1 MTEKFLI
8 LERSVRADVQ
18 AIEQL
23 FESLGAP
30 DLSPSDPEEKL
41 IVIAYRLHS
50 LYSAFE
56 NLFRNIAGTF
66 ESEMRDPS
74 GWHRELLQRMKLDLT
89 PIRPAVIDEEAY
101 AKLEEL
107 LRFRHF
113 FRTAYSVPLDP
124 SRLSLALS
132 RCTGSRSRASSS
144 SFRAWNSRRAGE
156 SPAPRGGS
164 SPGWALLRCRTQDL
178 PRGKL

>member
-1 MTEKFLI
+1 MNEKFLI
-8 LERSVRADVQ
+8 LERSVRSDLE
-18 AIEQL
+18 AIDRI
-23 FESLGAP
+23 FEGLGTP
-30 DLSPSDPEEKL
+30 DLSAPDPEEKL

-56 NLFRNIAGTF
+56 NAFRNIASTF
-66 ESEMRDPS
+66 ENELHDRA

-113 FRTAYSVPLDP
+113 FRTAYGVPLEP
-124 SRLSLALS
+124 TRLSLALHQAL
-132 RCTGSRSRASSS
+132 GLRSLYRKQIER
-144 SFRAWNSRRAGE
+144 FLQFVQTLE
-156 SPAPRGGS
+156 
-164 SPGWALLRCRTQDL
+164 
-178 PRGKL
+178 

>member
-8 LERSVRADVQ
+8 LERSVRSDVQ
-18 AIEQL
+18 AIDQL

-30 DLSPSDPEEKL
+30 DLSASEPEDKL

-56 NLFRNIAGTF
+56 NVFRNIAGTF
-66 ESEMRDPS
+66 ESEIRDRA

-101 AKLEEL
+101 ASLEEL

-113 FRTAYSVPLDP
+113 FRTAYGVPLDP
-124 SRLSLALS
+124 SRLSLAV
-132 RCTGSRSRASSS
+132 
-144 SFRAWNSRRAGE
+144 RRALELKPLYRKQVE
-156 SPAPRGGS
+156 SFLQFVQS
-164 SPGWALLRCRTQDL
+164 LE
-178 PRGKL
+178 

>member
-18 AIEQL
+18 AIDQL
-23 FESLGAP
+23 FESLGTP
-30 DLSPSDPEEKL
+30 DLSPSDSEDKL

-56 NLFRNIAGTF
+56 NIFRNIASTF
-66 ESEMRDPS
+66 ENEIRDRA

-101 AKLEEL
+101 TKLEEL

-113 FRTAYSVPLDP
+113 FRTAYGVPLDS
-124 SRLSLALS
+124 SRLSLALH
-132 RCTGSRSRASSS
+132 RALELKPLYRNQVE
-144 SFRAWNSRRAGE
+144 SFLQFVQSLE
-156 SPAPRGGS
+156 
-164 SPGWALLRCRTQDL
+164 
-178 PRGKL
+178 